1 VRESTTVPSVPVYL
15 VNVHGTELLASDTR
29 EQYRQK
35 LARITLDSMVQFV
48 GLLDAKGTVLEIN
61 QVALDGGGL
70 QLSDVEGRP
79 FWTTFWW
86 QVSPPINSELK
97 EMIRRAAQGEFVR
110 WDTEIYGRASG
121 KETIVIDASLCPV
134 KDEQGNV
141 VFIAAE
147 GRDITEKKAYER
159 EIARQREELAKL
171 DELKTKFFANISHEF
186 RTPLTL
192 MLGPLED
199 AIADDELK
207 LDERQRGRIAM
218 AQRNGLRLQ
227 KLVNALLDFSRV
239 EAGRIQAV
247 YQPTDLASLTHD
259 LASSFRSACEK
270 AGLALTIDTPPLSE
284 PVFVDR
290 EMWEKIVL
298 NLVSNAFKFTM
309 EGGIKIEMSEQGEH
323 AVLRVSDTGT
333 GIPES
338 ETLLVFDRFH
348 RVEGARGRTHEGT
361 GIGLA
366 LVKELVEL
374 HKGAV
379 SVESVFGQGTTFRVR
394 VPFGNA
400 HLPRD
405 RLDATRT
412 QASTAT
418 RAEAFVSEALRWL
431 PDDVIA
437 GELGGHDEPLPTPE
451 AVTGVRARVLLADDN
466 ADMRDYLC
474 RLLSPS
480 YDVTAAAGGE
490 EAFAAAQH
498 RRPDLILTDV
508 MMPGLDGF
516 GLLEKLRA
524 DPELCRVPVIVLS
537 ARAGD
542 EAKVEGLRS
551 GADDYLVKPFSA
563 RELLARVATHIEL
576 SFTRSRAEDE
586 LRRVNETLYR
596 SEQALRERES
606 ELARIQQIAR
616 VAGVVVDLRDGFRNE
631 RRSAEYRAIHGLLPD
646 ADDTHENWVAR
657 LHPDDRA
664 RALQQLMDAVRGTRE
679 QFSSE
684 YRIIRPSDGQVRWI
698 ATESRIERT
707 PDGQPLRLIGAH
719 IDITDRAL
727 AKGLLQESEERF
739 RLIANSAP
747 VPMWVST
754 LFGTRAFVNQAY
766 LDFLGVTYEDALV
779 FDWRKILH
787 PEDLPRILKQQ
798 VAGESSLKPFTLEAR
813 YRRADGEWRWI
824 RSESQPRWDPT
835 GKHIGFIGVA
845 HDITVAKQAEIEL
858 RHLNESLSVQVARR
872 TRERDRIWNVS
883 QDLLLVLDQQG
894 RWLSTN
900 PAWHA
905 ATGWSE
911 AELSSSEPP
920 QILRQVCAQLTQG
933 LLAGKETRFDI
944 RFPHRDG
951 TRRWISWTGTID
963 DAVIYAVGRDVTIE
977 REAQETLRTT
987 EEALRQSQKLEAMG
1001 QLTGGVAH
1009 DFNNLLMPIIGSLD
1023 MLQRRGIGGER
1034 EQRLIGGALQSA
1046 DRAKTLVQRLLAFA
1060 RRQPLQ
1066 RVAVDV
1072 AELVAGMAQLIES
1085 TTGPQIQVVVDVA
1098 GNVPLANADPNQLEM
1113 AILNLSVNARDA
1125 MTEGGTLRI
1134 SASPEWVQTRHH
1146 LNLKPGG
1153 YVRIS
1158 VADTGT
1164 GMDEAV
1170 LARAIEP
1177 FFSTKGVGKG
1187 TGLGLSMVHGLATQL
1202 GGSLS
1207 ISSKPGLGTNVE
1219 LWLPVSDTATMASQI
1234 LADSNEAS
1242 KASGTALLVDDDD
1255 MVRMSTADMLVELGF
1270 SVLEASSAEEAL
1282 KIVESGQPFDLLI
1295 TDHLMPGMTGV
1306 DLSHAIRA
1314 RHPGKPVLIIS
1325 GFAEAEGIDPDL
1337 PRLTKPFRQAELA
1350 ATVSGLLF

>member
-1 VRESTTVPSVPVYL
+1 MRESTTVPSVPGNL
-15 VNVHGTELLASDTR
+15 VSVHGTELLATDSR

-86 QVSPPINSELK
+86 QVSQPINSELR

-121 KETIVIDASLCPV
+121 KETIIIDASLCPV

-207 LDERQRGRIAM
+207 LDERQRERIAM

-270 AGLALTIDTPPLSE
+270 AGLTLTIDTPTLSE

-298 NLVSNAFKFTM
+298 NLVSNAFKFTLD
-309 EGGIKIEMSEQGEH
+309 GGIKVEMSEEGRY
-323 AVLRVSDTGT
+323 AILRVIDTGT

-338 ETLLVFDRFH
+338 ETPLVFDRFH
-348 RVEGARGRTHEGT
+348 RVEGARGRTYEGT

-374 HKGAV
+374 HKGAA
-379 SVESVFGQGTTFRVR
+379 SVESVFGKGTTFLVR
-394 VPFGNA
+394 LPFGNA
-400 HLPRD
+400 HLPQD

-437 GELGGHDEPLPTPE
+437 AELGGHDELPPTPE
-451 AVTGVRARVLLADDN
+451 GVTGARARVLLADDN

-474 RLLSPS
+474 RLLAST

-490 EAFAAAQH
+490 EALAAAQR

-524 DPELCRVPVIVLS
+524 DPELGSVPVIVLS

-542 EAKVEGLRS
+542 EAKIEGLRS

-576 SFTRSRAEDE
+576 SFTRSRAADE
-586 LRRVNETLYR
+586 LRRLNETLYE

-606 ELARIQQIAR
+606 ELARIQHIAK
-616 VAGVVVDLRDGFRNE
+616 VAGVVVDLREGFRNE
-631 RRSAEYRAIHGLLPD
+631 RRSAEYRAIHGLSPD
-646 ADDTHENWVAR
+646 ADDTHESWVAR
-657 LHPDDRA
+657 LHPDDRV
-664 RALQQLMDAVRGTRE
+664 RALQQLMDAVRGTKE

-754 LFGTRAFVNQAY
+754 LIGTRAFVNQAY
-766 LDFLGVTYEDALV
+766 LDFLAVSYENALV

-787 PEDLPRILKQQ
+787 PEDLPRILGEQL
-798 VAGESSLKPFTLEAR
+798 AGESSLKPFTLEAR

-858 RHLNESLSVQVARR
+858 RRLNERLSVQVARR

-883 QDLLLVLDQQG
+883 QDLLLVFDQQG

-900 PAWHA
+900 PAWQA

-911 AELSSSEPP
+911 AELSSSERP
-920 QILRQVCAQLTQG
+920 QVLRQACMQLTQG
-933 LLAGKETRFDI
+933 LLTEKETRFDV

-951 TRRWISWTGTID
+951 TRRWISWTGTMD
-963 DAVIYAVGRDVTIE
+963 DAVIYAVGRDVTTE

-1072 AELVAGMAQLIES
+1072 AELVTGMAQLIES
-1085 TTGPQIQVVVDVA
+1085 TTGPQIQVVVDVTE
-1098 GNVPLANADPNQLEM
+1098 NVPLANADPNQLEM

-1125 MTEGGTLRI
+1125 MTQGGTLRI
-1134 SASPEWVQTRHH
+1134 SAFPEWVKARHH
-1146 LNLKPGG
+1146 LNLKQGW

-1164 GMDEAV
+1164 GMDETV

-1202 GGSLS
+1202 GGALS

-1219 LWLPVSDTATMASQI
+1219 LWLPVSEAATMTSQI
-1234 LADSNEAS
+1234 GPDSNEAGE
-1242 KASGTALLVDDDD
+1242 ATGTALLVDDDE
-1255 MVRMSTADMLVELGF
+1255 MVRMSTADMLIELGF
-1270 SVLEASSAEEAL
+1270 SVLEASSAEDAL
-1282 KIVESGQPFDLLI
+1282 KLVDSGQPFDLLI

-1306 DLSHAIRA
+1306 DLSHAVRA
-1314 RHPGKPVLIIS
+1314 RRPGTPVLIVS
-1325 GFAEAEGIDPDL
+1325 GFAEAEGISPDL

-1350 ATVSGLLF
+1350 ASIAGLLL